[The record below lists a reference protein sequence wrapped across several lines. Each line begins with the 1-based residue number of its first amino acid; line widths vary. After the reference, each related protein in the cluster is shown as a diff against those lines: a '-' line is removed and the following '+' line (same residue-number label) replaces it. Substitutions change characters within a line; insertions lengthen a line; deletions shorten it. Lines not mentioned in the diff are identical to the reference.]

1 MKVKKVPMRTCVV
14 THEKCEKKDLLRI
27 VKNNEGVVFVD
38 DTLKA
43 NGRGAYLKKD
53 NNVIENFP
61 RRGVATF
68 WHAHQLV
75 MAPITNKAFI
85 KKNHIFILVFTKM
98 NNLNIRLW

>member
-14 THEKCEKKDLLRI
+14 KHEKCEKKDVVRI

-53 NNVIENFP
+53 NNVIE
-61 RRGVATF
+61 
-68 WHAHQLV
+68 
-75 MAPITNKAFI
+75 KARTS
-85 KKNHIFILVFTKM
+85 KVLERHLETKIEDKIYDE
-98 NNLNIRLW
+98 LLTKI

>member
-1 MKVKKVPMRTCVV
+1 MKVRKVPMRTCVV

-53 NNVIENFP
+53 KNVIE
-61 RRGVATF
+61 
-68 WHAHQLV
+68 
-75 MAPITNKAFI
+75 KARTS
-85 KKNHIFILVFTKM
+85 KVLERHLETKIEDKIYDE
-98 NNLNIRLW
+98 LLTKI